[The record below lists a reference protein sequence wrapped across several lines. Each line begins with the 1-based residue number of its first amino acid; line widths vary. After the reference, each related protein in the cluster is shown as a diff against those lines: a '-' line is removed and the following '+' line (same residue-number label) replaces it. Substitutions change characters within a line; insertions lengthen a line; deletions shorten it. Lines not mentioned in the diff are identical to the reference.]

1 MGVVPRLE
9 STDQSEAQQDDAA
22 KEMTDAA
29 REEDNTWALTK
40 EGDAESG
47 SPSDN
52 LQHSH
57 RA

>member
-1 MGVVPRLE
+1 MKL
-9 STDQSEAQQDDAA
+9 Q

-29 REEDNTWALTK
+29 REEDKTWASTK

-47 SPSDN
+47 SPSAY
-52 LQHSH
+52 LQHIH